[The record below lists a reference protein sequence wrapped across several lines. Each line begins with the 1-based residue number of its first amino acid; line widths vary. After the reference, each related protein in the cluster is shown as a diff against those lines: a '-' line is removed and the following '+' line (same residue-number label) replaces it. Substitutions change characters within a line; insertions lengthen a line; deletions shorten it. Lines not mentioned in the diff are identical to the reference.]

1 MGIASASPDSAV
13 GLRTSI
19 HVSGMPGL
27 RHFFQSKG
35 DGKQTRG
42 KVSPMIT
49 HWAASFMIHQQQW
62 WKDLSRPWEENMK
75 IKTDTIHFLA
85 VESTDERHVIT

>member
-27 RHFFQSKG
+27 RYFSKV
-35 DGKQTRG
+35 KAQQTDTRQG
-42 KVSPMIT
+42 IPHDHSL
-49 HWAASFMIHQQQW
+49 SYFLFMIHQMQW
-62 WKDLSRPWEENMK
+62 WKDLFRPWEENMK
-75 IKTDTIHFLA
+75 IKTDTRFI
-85 VESTDERHVIT
+85 S